1 MRASV
6 GVVVTGFDQGDLVRE
21 AVESVL
27 RQTRAPDQVVVVD
40 DGSTDAWSLEV
51 LDVLRA
57 DGLVQV
63 LRQEN
68 AGVSAARNAGL
79 SLLTTE
85 LAVVLDGDDRLAE
98 TFVERTAALLEEDAD
113 VVGASSWLRMH
124 GVAHAIARP
133 AGGAAVDFLHRN
145 ASPATVMLRR
155 DRWRAAG
162 GYDERM
168 RDGFE
173 DWDFF
178 LALLAAGGRIEIVPE
193 PLVEYRTSPT
203 SANVRSMDK
212 RVALYGHL
220 VDRHRPLFEEHL
232 RAVLL
237 AQEAASIARL
247 DAWER
252 LVLDHPEVPVD
263 DATYGD
269 GGMAAVVRI
278 ATARA
283 EGAGAQT
290 ARAAILP
297 EP

>member
-1 MRASV
+1 MRATV

-27 RQTRAPDQVVVVD
+27 RQTRAPDEVVVVD
-40 DGSTDAWSLEV
+40 DGSTDARSLAV
-51 LDVLRA
+51 LDALAGHEAVR
-57 DGLVQV
+57 V

-79 SLLTTE
+79 SRLTTE

-98 TFVERTAALLEEDAD
+98 TFVARTAALLEEDPD
-113 VVGASSWLRMH
+113 VVGSSSWLRMH
-124 GVAHAIARP
+124 GVAHAVARP

-155 DRWRAAG
+155 DRWLAAG

-168 RDGFE
+168 RAGFE

-178 LALLAAGGRIEIVPE
+178 LSLLSAGGRIEIVPE
-193 PLVEYRTSPT
+193 PLIEYRTSPT

-212 RVALYGHL
+212 RLELYGHL

-237 AQEAASIARL
+237 AQEAASTARL
-247 DAWER
+247 DTWER
-252 LVLDHPEVPVD
+252 LVLDHPEVPVE

-283 EGAGAQT
+283 ER
-290 ARAAILP
+290 ARAVGPVLQP
-297 EP
+297 